1 MFKTKLTPNF
11 ALGEFIKP
19 EEALLFR
26 DHENRVI
33 YELRLRSVAEALEA
47 VRAELG
53 NIPIHVTSGWRS
65 PQRNK
70 RVGGSDTSDHPRGY
84 CADVW
89 SPYLNA
95 DRLFAAFQSAKLR
108 GVIKYD
114 QLIRYPRHVHISVNP
129 RMRGQAFD
137 AKV

>member
-1 MFKTKLTPNF
+1 MFKKKLTPNF

-26 DHENRVI
+26 DYYNSVT

-53 NIPIHVTSGWRS
+53 DIPIHVSSGWRS

-89 SPYLNA
+89 SPYLNV
-95 DRLFAAFQSAKLR
+95 DQLFAAFQSAQLR